1 MSAVQDVV
9 PVESNSGPWGNIL
22 GRKILNFSFK
32 MAHPGLLYISE
43 RWWGPLNVVGPRV
56 TYPLAHTVD
65 GMHFW

>member
-43 RWWGPLNVVGPRV
+43 RW
-56 TYPLAHTVD
+56 
-65 GMHFW
+65 